1 MKSVLE
7 KAPLSSR
14 PDSAAGGGPLER
26 RLCQVGGVNQNYVSA
41 AGTSYHVQ
49 IEDRGPVLDRA
60 LETEV
65 RRVNVIIYANYG
77 EPNARIVYGRD
88 YDYADVRTPEH
99 NRLIEEKIKEI
110 AAQAR
115 EVIEERERRE
125 VRRIKDLLREYYL
138 TKDEEAKRQFEAAN
152 ALFPFLFSRA
162 WMELKNERGAS
173 PSAAAAAPLPELM
186 AAPAAPVP
194 SAPAPAAPSKPP
206 AAPGDDVEVVVLPE
220 DVLYPLDEELRQ
232 KVLEIEALITK
243 VGKDLRELKEKGKA
257 DDILLQT
264 CRKLVLRAKDSI
276 SGREASEFNLRRL
289 DMTANSLMTTWR
301 QIKSRM
307 R

>member
-1 MKSVLE
+1 M
-7 KAPLSSR
+7 SSR
-14 PDSAAGGGPLER
+14 PGGAPPGGPLER
-26 RLCQVGGVNQNYVSA
+26 RLCQVGGLNHNYVSG
-41 AGTSYHVQ
+41 AGTSYHIQ

-88 YDYADVRTPEH
+88 YDFPDVRTAEH
-99 NRLIEEKIKEI
+99 NRLIEDRIKDIGGE
-110 AAQAR
+110 AR
-115 EVIEERERRE
+115 SIIEERERRE
-125 VRRIKDLLREYYL
+125 VRRIKELLREYYL

-152 ALFPFLFSRA
+152 AQFPFLFSRA
-162 WMELKNERGAS
+162 WMELKNEKT
-173 PSAAAAAPLPELM
+173 PSSAVAAAPAPPTEM
-186 AAPAAPVP
+186 PAAAVPAAAP
-194 SAPAPAAPSKPP
+194 SAPVA
-206 AAPGDDVEVVVLPE
+206 DDVDVVVLPE
-220 DVLYPLDEELRQ
+220 DVLYPLDDELRQ
-232 KVLEIEALITK
+232 KVLEIESLITK

-257 DDILLQT
+257 DDILMQT

>member
-1 MKSVLE
+1 MAFEFGNGCLTQ
-7 KAPLSSR
+7 
-14 PDSAAGGGPLER
+14 GLER

-60 LETEV
+60 LEVEV

-88 YDYADVRTPEH
+88 HDFPDVRTTEH
-99 NRLIEEKIKEI
+99 NRLIEEKVKEL
-110 AAQAR
+110 AASAR
-115 EVIEERERRE
+115 GVIEERERRE

-138 TKDEEAKRQFEAAN
+138 TKDDEAKRQFELAN
-152 ALFPFLFSRA
+152 AQFPFLFSRA
-162 WMELKNERGAS
+162 WMELKNERGAV
-173 PSAAAAAPLPELM
+173 PAQPAAPLPVEMPAMPLPPTT
-186 AAPAAPVP
+186 AAPAPVEEI
-194 SAPAPAAPSKPP
+194 
-206 AAPGDDVEVVVLPE
+206 EVVELLPE
-220 DVLYPLDEELRQ
+220 EVLYPLDEELRQ
-232 KVLEIEALITK
+232 KVLEIERLIAAL
-243 VGKDLRELKEKGKA
+243 GKDLRELKEKGKT

-264 CRKLVLRAKDSI
+264 CRKLVSRAKESI

-301 QIKSRM
+301 QIKSRL